1 MARISAKNIM
11 QKYIGTKALVAVL
24 MTLGD
29 YNLHRGWNIPADED
43 PAKEGYLVQYED
55 GYVSWS
61 PKEVFEESYINEN
74 PYKIFAVSSKPHEQR
89 VIVESQDLFENVT
102 KLHDFIT
109 DNPVFKTLPIDE
121 QKRMKLQ
128 LVTMKC
134 YYSVLVERILAFNLE
149 GLDEISTTKTPE
161 VVDKEI
167 KESNATIE
175 LTFGQK
181 AVGAS
186 FNPSFMPEV
195 DKVKMLFGETIDI
208 MEEHHKKE
216 CDVLGASYMRNVNRT
231 ESLNAVIR
239 ASSAIV
245 KYLTWKD

>member
-1 MARISAKNIM
+1 MARISAENNM
-11 QKYIGTKALVAVL
+11 ENYIGTKALLAVV

-29 YNLHRGWNIPADED
+29 YNIHRGWNIPENED
-43 PAKEGYLVQYED
+43 PKKEGYLVQYED
-55 GYVSWS
+55 GYISWS
-61 PKEVFEESYINEN
+61 PKEVFEESYITEN
-74 PYKIFAVSSKPHEQR
+74 GYQITSQSSKPHEQR
-89 VIVESQDLFENVT
+89 VIVEAKELFEKVI
-102 KLHDFIT
+102 KLNHFIQE
-109 DNPVFKTLPIDE
+109 NSLFQKLNAEE

-134 YYSVLVERILAFNLE
+134 YYSVLVERVKNFSDLIS
-149 GLDEISTTKTPE
+149 DEFIDHATP
-161 VVDKEI
+161 
-167 KESNATIE
+167 E

-181 AVGAS
+181 AVGVS

-208 MEEHHKKE
+208 MEENHKKNCE
-216 CDVLGASYMRNVNRT
+216 PLGPSWMRNVLRT
-231 ESLNAVIR
+231 ASVNAVIA